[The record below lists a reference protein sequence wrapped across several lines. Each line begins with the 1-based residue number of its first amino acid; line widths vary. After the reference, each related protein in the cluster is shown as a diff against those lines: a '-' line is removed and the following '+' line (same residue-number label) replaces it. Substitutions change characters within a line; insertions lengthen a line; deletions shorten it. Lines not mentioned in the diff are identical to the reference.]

1 MSQELGSLDA
11 LQSFL
16 EELPEKLEKS
26 PYDYTIYSQWISLLR
41 AIDDMESMRVAR
53 EHMYRAIAVP
63 EDIWA
68 EWIRDELERPGA
80 LNDST
85 TIKHV
90 ANLYTLAAKEYALLS
105 TWQGYISFLSDL
117 STSLDDKTRVAAA
130 EAFGSADYVLP
141 ILQSAV
147 DATEAHYKDSQAIW
161 IQYKEYIER
170 AIHSAASPDG
180 ANAEAS
186 VLIDLLQEVFV
197 ERLGRPH
204 AELEATFALYSQFI
218 TQHRNDAYEQH
229 MVDANRTVS
238 QTRQLCAIRDACEDD
253 LAKSAGSWEATMSY
267 IERLTREKAT
277 DTKEVCMLY
286 ERGLST
292 SRYSPA
298 AWDEY
303 ISFLAGSVGEMQAS
317 LSVASRAVRNC
328 PWSGNLW
335 AQLMHLTYAE
345 SGLHAANEVYAR
357 AVSTHAVEYS
367 MAEFSQLAAAH
378 ITIARLHHQ
387 SDPAAD
393 THTLLQTCKDSLDA
407 AYALDIS
414 TADSTLKLER
424 CCTAVV
430 ADVLLDATAARKMWT
445 RICKARRVCTEA
457 WVLSAEFEQ
466 AHGSEANARS
476 VYRHASQRRLD
487 NPERLFDVWT
497 TFEHNCGSL
506 SDIYS
511 AGHTINLQR
520 RLIQRRAEREAHAAL
535 SSVVSDSVEAEP
547 GNKRQ
552 RVSGQG
558 HASEPEMRNVPIT
571 DPKSMNKAIAS
582 DKRVAQGGNVVFA
595 SNLPPSF
602 GPQDVENLLGG
613 RSSVSKVTMLETK
626 HDATPRGQA
635 RVELST
641 IDALIAALDKNG
653 LKINGHFVSIHTF
666 KPSRQSR
673 DASKTATIEVRGF
686 SPETGN
692 KKIEQVARQVGVP
705 VRVHRSRLGDV
716 VYVVMKLQDAQQ
728 AADALNGC
736 SVDDRKLEAC
746 IAEADEEV
754 PEPSHAPAVT
764 ETMPA
769 APDMIPRKAAARR
782 PTKKVALTSA
792 SSSTPQ
798 TSSTEKVHQI
808 TEAKS
813 NADFRQLLLDQKRPD
828 EGANGA

>member
-1 MSQELGSLDA
+1 MSQELGDLDA

-26 PYDYTIYSQWISLLR
+26 PYDYTLYSQWISLLR
-41 AIDDMESMRVAR
+41 AIDDMESVRVAR

-68 EWIRDELERPGA
+68 EWIRNELERPGA
-80 LNDST
+80 LDDFT

-90 ANLYTLAAKEYALLS
+90 ADLYALATKEYALVS
-105 TWQGYISFLSDL
+105 TWQSYISFVSGL
-117 STSLDDKTRVAAA
+117 STSPDDKTRVAAA
-130 EAFGSADYVLP
+130 EAFEGADYVLP

-161 IQYKEYIER
+161 ILYKEHIER
-170 AIHSAASPDG
+170 KIDTAASSDG
-180 ANAEAS
+180 ANAEVS
-186 VLIDLLQEVFV
+186 VLIDLLQDIFV

-218 TQHRNDAYEQH
+218 TRHRNDAYEEH
-229 MVDANRTVS
+229 MVGANRIVS
-238 QTRQLCAIRDACEDD
+238 RTRQLCAIRDACEDD
-253 LAKSAGSWEATMSY
+253 LAKSAGSWEATLSY
-267 IERLTREKAT
+267 IERIAREKAT

-303 ISFLAGSVGEMQAS
+303 VSFLAGSAGEMQAS
-317 LSVASRAVRNC
+317 LMVASRAVRNC
-328 PWSGNLW
+328 PWSGSLW
-335 AQLMHLTYAE
+335 AQLVQLTYAE
-345 SGLHAANEVYAR
+345 SGLHAADEVYAR
-357 AVSTHAVEYS
+357 AISTHAVEYS
-367 MAEFSQLAAAH
+367 MAEFSQLATAH
-378 ITIARLHHQ
+378 ITAARLHHQ
-387 SDPAAD
+387 SDPSAD
-393 THTLLQTCKDSLDA
+393 THTLLQRCKDSLDA

-430 ADVLLDATAARKMWT
+430 ADVLLDAAVARKMWT

-487 NPERLFDVWT
+487 NPERLFDAWT
-497 TFEHNCGSL
+497 AFEHNCGSL
-506 SDIYS
+506 SEIYS
-511 AGHTINLQR
+511 AGHAITLQR
-520 RLIQRRAEREAHAAL
+520 RLIQRRAEREGHA
-535 SSVVSDSVEAEP
+535 VHYGGEGDSVEAER

-552 RVSGQG
+552 RVS
-558 HASEPEMRNVPIT
+558 AKDRTSEPEIQNVPST
-571 DPKSMNKAIAS
+571 DPKSTDDAMAS
-582 DKRVAQGGNVVFA
+582 DQRAARGGNVVFA

-716 VYVVMKLQDAQQ
+716 VYVVMKLQDAQP
-728 AADALNGC
+728 AANALNGC
-736 SVDDRKLEAC
+736 SVDDRRLEAC
-746 IAEADEEV
+746 IAEADEEA
-754 PEPSHAPAVT
+754 PESSHAPAVA

-769 APDMIPRKAAARR
+769 APSMIPRKAAARR
-782 PTKKVALTSA
+782 PAKKVALSVA
-792 SSSTPQ
+792 SSSTTQELSPD
-798 TSSTEKVHQI
+798 KVQR

-813 NADFRQLLLDQKRPD
+813 NADFRQFLLGQKQPN
-828 EGANGA
+828 EGSHGA